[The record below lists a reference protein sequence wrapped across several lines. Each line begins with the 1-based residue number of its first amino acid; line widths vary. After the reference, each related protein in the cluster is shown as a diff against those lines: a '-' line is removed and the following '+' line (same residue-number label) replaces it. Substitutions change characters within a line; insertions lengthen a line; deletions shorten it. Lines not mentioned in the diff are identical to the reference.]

1 MPCLPCSF
9 TLEICQTVRLVRHG
23 RLLKR
28 SPSCRC
34 THAAFCQ
41 TPLLHN
47 WREMKRAS
55 GFCVTRF
62 LPCLQYCIWHTSTL
76 TCSFQKSFFKE
87 ASHLGGLQIGITEI
101 ACFLFSG
108 AFPPSIFGALLG
120 FPSFYEGQL
129 YHCLC
134 SDGKGCLV
142 SRVKWSL

>member
-1 MPCLPCSF
+1 MSPIPLQEESHVPCLPCSF

-62 LPCLQYCIWHTSTL
+62 LPCLLHLTHIHIDMFIPKVFFQRSEPSGRAANWYHRNSMLSLFRCISSINFWS
-76 TCSFQKSFFKE
+76 
-87 ASHLGGLQIGITEI
+87 I
-101 ACFLFSG
+101 ARL
-108 AFPPSIFGALLG
+108 PLL
-120 FPSFYEGQL
+120 L
-129 YHCLC
+129 
-134 SDGKGCLV
+134 
-142 SRVKWSL
+142 